1 MIIKFYAF
9 CQHTGYIAGTTDG
22 IVTVGGE
29 SAKRQICVFDVDT
42 LTWLQTVTSNENGNY
57 LIMGLDP
64 NKRYLLMCRDL
75 PPDGVNQ
82 RYEPFCW
89 DYVTPMT
96 DKTLA
101 EQQEMWQQ
109 MTEK

>member
-42 LTWLQTVTSNENGNY
+42 LTWLQTATSNENGNY

-64 NKRYLLMCRDL
+64 NKKYLLMARDYK
-75 PPDGVNQ
+75 Q
-82 RYEPFCW
+82 EYEPCCW
-89 DYVTPMT
+89 DYVIPKN
-96 DKTLA
+96 DKTLD
-101 EQQEMWQQ
+101 EQMELWQSWQ
-109 MTEK
+109 